1 MKQQTEGFEPS
12 PPVSSNYYHMQIID
26 STTFIY
32 RVEGAIEFGL
42 DSPVEE
48 SDEEN
53 ETAPYHLRQLY
64 ELILDRQMP
73 NSLNCFH
80 SP

>member
-1 MKQQTEGFEPS
+1 M
-12 PPVSSNYYHMQIID
+12 H

-42 DSPVEE
+42 DSRVEE

-53 ETAPYHLRQLY
+53 DETAPDHLRH
-64 ELILDRQMP
+64 LIPDG
-73 NSLNCFH
+73 
-80 SP
+80 

>member
-1 MKQQTEGFEPS
+1 VKQQTEGFEPS

-53 ETAPYHLRQLY
+53 DETAPDHYETTLQDGCQL
-64 ELILDRQMP
+64 
-73 NSLNCFH
+73 H
-80 SP
+80 

>member
-1 MKQQTEGFEPS
+1 
-12 PPVSSNYYHMQIID
+12 MQISD

-48 SDEEN
+48 SDEN
-53 ETAPYHLRQLY
+53 DETASDHY
-64 ELILDRQMP
+64 ETTVQ
-73 NSLNCFH
+73 
-80 SP
+80 

>member
-1 MKQQTEGFEPS
+1 VKQQTEGFEPS
-12 PPVSSNYYHMQIID
+12 PPAYYMQIID

-53 ETAPYHLRQLY
+53 DEST
-64 ELILDRQMP
+64 
-73 NSLNCFH
+73 
-80 SP
+80 

>member
-1 MKQQTEGFEPS
+1 MKKDELVAKSGCKFSFIVKQQTEGFEPS
-12 PPVSSNYYHMQIID
+12 PPVSSDYYYMQIID

-48 SDEEN
+48 SDEKNDES
-53 ETAPYHLRQLY
+53 T
-64 ELILDRQMP
+64 
-73 NSLNCFH
+73 
-80 SP
+80 

>member
-1 MKQQTEGFEPS
+1 
-12 PPVSSNYYHMQIID
+12 MQIID

-32 RVEGAIEFGL
+32 RVEGAIKFGL

-53 ETAPYHLRQLY
+53 DETAPDHYETTLQSDSGWIDVNFTELPTLLLRA
-64 ELILDRQMP
+64 M
-73 NSLNCFH
+73 
-80 SP
+80 

>member
-1 MKQQTEGFEPS
+1 M
-12 PPVSSNYYHMQIID
+12 H
-26 STTFIY
+26 STTFNY

-42 DSPVEE
+42 DSLVEE

-53 ETAPYHLRQLY
+53 DETAPDHLRQLY

>member
-12 PPVSSNYYHMQIID
+12 PPVSSNYYYMQIID

-53 ETAPYHLRQLY
+53 DEST
-64 ELILDRQMP
+64 
-73 NSLNCFH
+73 
-80 SP
+80 